1 MEQILRI
8 ENLTKRFDTVEAVK
22 SVSLSIYHGEFLAI
36 LGPSGSGKTT
46 ILRMIAGFEKPDSG
60 RIIFDGQDIA
70 NVPVNKRP
78 FNTVFQDYAV
88 FPNMNVAK
96 NIGYGLSIRK
106 VNRREIDER
115 VEEAL
120 EMVALSGYGGRYP
133 DQLSGGQRQRVA
145 LARALIL
152 RPKLLLLDEPLG
164 ALDLALRKQMQITLK
179 QIQEKVGITFVHVTH
194 DQEEG
199 LSISDRVAIVH
210 QGVLQQ
216 VDNPRKVYFEPNNC
230 FTAGFMG
237 ENNMIEGTIQAMD
250 PSGVVLD
257 TELGEIRSQYCLCC
271 KELGVGEPAV
281 VVVRPENIMVGSAA
295 ADAVNQFSAVVRRRV
310 FTGSEEKMLIST
322 EQAPERELMI
332 KLHYLAIAHDQ
343 DAVTLKHL
351 EEVRIGWNPES
362 CWIVPLEEN
371 GAQA

>member
-1 MEQILRI
+1 MKEILRL
-8 ENLTKRFDTVEAVK
+8 ENLTKRFDTVEAVS
-22 SVSLSIYHGEFLAI
+22 SVSLNIYHGEFLAI

-60 RIIFDGQDIA
+60 RIVFDGEDIA
-70 NVPVNKRP
+70 DVPVNKRP
-78 FNTVFQDYAV
+78 FNTVFQDYAL

-106 VNRREIDER
+106 VDRGEIDER
-115 VEEAL
+115 VSEAL

-152 RPKLLLLDEPLG
+152 RPKILLLDEPLG

-199 LSISDRVAIVH
+199 LSISDRVAIIH
-210 QGVLQQ
+210 QGNLQQ

-230 FTAGFMG
+230 FTASFMG
-237 ENNMIEGTIQAMD
+237 ENNMVEGTIRALD
-250 PSGVVLD
+250 SGGVVLD
-257 TELGEIRSQYCLCC
+257 SEIGPIRSQYCLCC
-271 KELGVGEPAV
+271 QDLAVGERAV
-281 VVVRPENIMVGSAA
+281 VVVRPENIVVGSAA
-295 ADAVNQFSAVVRRRV
+295 GGAVNRFSAVVRRRV
-310 FTGSEEKMLIST
+310 FTGSEEKMLVST
-322 EQAPERELMI
+322 AQAPERELLI
-332 KLHYLAIAHDQ
+332 KLHFLSIAHDQ
-343 DAVTLKHL
+343 EATRLKDS
-351 EEVRIGWNPES
+351 EGIRIGWNPES
-362 CWIVPLEEN
+362 CWIVPVDEE
-371 GAQA
+371 GA